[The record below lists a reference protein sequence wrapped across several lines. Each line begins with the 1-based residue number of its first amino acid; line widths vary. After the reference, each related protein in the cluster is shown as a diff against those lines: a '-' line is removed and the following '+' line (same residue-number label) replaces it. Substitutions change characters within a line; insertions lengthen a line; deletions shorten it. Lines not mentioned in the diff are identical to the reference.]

1 MTPPVTTVP
10 YPAPVHTA
18 LAAARS
24 AQRPARNTRA
34 GDRARQLRTAAD
46 ALDAAADTLIPVAQ
60 RETRLTE
67 ARLRG
72 ELART
77 TFQARLF
84 ADRLE
89 QGAFLDARIDHA
101 DADWPMGPR
110 PDIRRTHLPLGPV
123 LVFAASNFPFAFSV
137 FGGDTVSALAAGC
150 PVVVKAHPGHPELSV
165 LTARTVTEA
174 LTAAGAPQGL
184 LSLVEGQ
191 EAGVAAVQD
200 SRIKAVGFTGSTHG
214 GRALFDL
221 AARRPDPIPFYG
233 ELGSTNPVVV
243 TPSGWRE
250 RGLEIAE
257 GFADSYS
264 LGSGQFCTQP
274 GVVFVPDATDFAAA
288 VPAVAPG
295 PMLNER
301 IHDAYRESLRELSSR
316 PDVGT
321 AARAEGRQDGPEAV
335 LLRTDAQ
342 AVLADPSLI
351 STEVFGPATL
361 LVEYESLDE
370 VVRVLDASGGS
381 LTGSVHGGEAPDADA
396 LTLLDALAERV
407 GRVLWNEWP
416 TGVTV
421 SDAQQH
427 GGPWPATTAPTTTS
441 VGTAAIHRFLR
452 PVAYQN
458 VPVAGLPAE
467 LRY

>member
-1 MTPPVTTVP
+1 MTPPTTP
-10 YPAPVHTA
+10 APLPAPVETA
-18 LAAARS
+18 LAAAHAAR
-24 AQRPARNTRA
+24 RPARRTLA
-34 GDRARQLRTAAD
+34 TDRARQLRAVAD
-46 ALDAAADTLIPVAQ
+46 ALDTSADTLIPVAR
-60 RETRLTE
+60 RETHLPE

-165 LTARTVTEA
+165 LTARTATDA
-174 LTAAGAPQGL
+174 LTAAGAPAGL
-184 LSLVEGQ
+184 LTLVEGQ
-191 EAGVAAVQD
+191 DAGVAAVQD
-200 SRIKAVGFTGSTHG
+200 SRIKAVGFTGSTRG

-221 AARRPDPIPFYG
+221 AVRRPDPIPFYG

-243 TPSGWRE
+243 TPAGWTE
-250 RGLEIAE
+250 RGAEIAE
-257 GFADSYS
+257 GFAASYS

-274 GVVFVPDATDFAAA
+274 GVVFVPDAAAFAAA

-295 PMLNER
+295 PMLNTR
-301 IHDAYRESLRELSSR
+301 IHDAYRHSLRKLASR
-316 PDVGT
+316 PDVDT
-321 AARAEGRQDGPEAV
+321 VARTDGGPGGPDAV
-335 LLRTDAQ
+335 LLRTDTR
-342 AVLADPSLI
+342 AVLDDPSLI
-351 STEVFGPATL
+351 STEVFGPAAL
-361 LVEYESLDE
+361 LVEYASLDE

-381 LTGSVHGGEAPDADA
+381 LTGSVHGGEAPDAEA
-396 LTLLDALAERV
+396 LTVLDTLAERT

-441 VGTAAIHRFLR
+441 VGTAAVQRFLR

-458 VPVAGLPAE
+458 VPTAGLPAE
-467 LRY
+467 LRD